1 MLNEKKT
8 LFMSWRN
15 SAIKELGSMQWYSTV
30 LTSQWW
36 LINFLW
42 IWSKFHG
49 FFRWFSRHFKQRE
62 RGFSYSTN
70 LKLVSFNEWNYT
82 IFWQFYYCL
91 SISRLGSFSRL
102 KCEKSAIWGHDIV
115 CVFWIF
121 FRQSDETIQN
131 IDFFHWLNHVKSCT
145 IFPFLA

>member
-1 MLNEKKT
+1 MKKKT

-15 SAIKELGSMQWYSTV
+15 SAIKELGPMQWYSTV
-30 LTSQWW
+30 LTRQWW

-49 FFRWFSRHFKQRE
+49 FFGWFSCHFKHRE
-62 RGFSYSTN
+62 IGFSYSTN

-91 SISRLGSFSRL
+91 SISRLGSFYRL
-102 KCEKSAIWGHDIV
+102 KCEKKCNLRTRHCLLQRQKTYFLNS
-115 CVFWIF
+115 F
-121 FRQSDETIQN
+121 FRQNDETIQN
-131 IDFFHWLNHVKSCT
+131 IDFS
-145 IFPFLA
+145 PLA

>member
-1 MLNEKKT
+1 MKKKT

-15 SAIKELGSMQWYSTV
+15 SAIKELGPMQWYIV
-30 LTSQWW
+30 LYLQANDDW
-36 LINFLW
+36 LIFFEFEANFTDFLDDFPV
-42 IWSKFHG
+42 ISN
-49 FFRWFSRHFKQRE
+49 RE

-70 LKLVSFNEWNYT
+70 LKLVFFNEWNYT

-91 SISRLGSFSRL
+91 SISRLGSLYRL

-121 FRQSDETIQN
+121 FRQSDETMQN
-131 IDFFHWLNHVKSCT
+131 IDFF
-145 IFPFLA
+145 PLA

>member
-1 MLNEKKT
+1 MKKKP

-15 SAIKELGSMQWYSTV
+15 SAIKELGPMQWYSTV

-49 FFRWFSRHFKQRE
+49 FFGWFSCHFKHRE

-91 SISRLGSFSRL
+91 SISRLGSFYRQ
-102 KCEKSAIWGHDIV
+102 KCEKK
-115 CVFWIF
+115 CNLQRQKTCFLNF
-121 FRQSDETIQN
+121 FFDRAMKQYKILTFSIGL
-131 IDFFHWLNHVKSCT
+131 IM
-145 IFPFLA
+145 